1 MARKKATSDIN
12 IVEVDR
18 STTEVQ
24 PASWYNTA
32 HAQAIDKW
40 RVWPRMLITLYGVMF
55 YKVTDWFMSLPD
67 PTNAQSAFVSVVVG
81 AGAAWFGLYCGS
93 GGQQPSSSRKKG
105 VK

>member
-24 PASWYNTA
+24 PASWYNQA

-55 YKVTDWFMSLPD
+55 YKTTDWFMTLSD

-93 GGQQPSSSRKKG
+93 GGNKDKE
-105 VK
+105 

>member
-32 HAQAIDKW
+32 HADAIDKW
-40 RVWPRMLITLYGVMF
+40 RIWPRMLITLYGVMF
-55 YKVTDWFMSLPD
+55 YKVTDWFMTLPD

-93 GGQQPSSSRKKG
+93 GSSSKKAED
-105 VK
+105 K

>member
-1 MARKKATSDIN
+1 MARKSDPVT

-18 STTEVQ
+18 STTEVE
-24 PASWYNTA
+24 PASWYNSA

-40 RVWPRMLITLYGVMF
+40 RIWPRMLITLYVVMF
-55 YKVTDWFMSLPD
+55 YKVTDWFIKLHD

-93 GGQQPSSSRKKG
+93 GGSSESKGKK
-105 VK
+105 

>member
-24 PASWYNTA
+24 PASWYNQA

-55 YKVTDWFMSLPD
+55 YKTTDWFMTLSD

-93 GGQQPSSSRKKG
+93 GGKDKE
-105 VK
+105 